1 MLSTFNQILASSSSI
16 ILGLILIWIVY
27 QLVILL
33 VGVRFHNMRSGQEIV
48 YYPKFSIIIPVKN
61 EEKVIGRTLKSIL
74 NLNYPR
80 NRLEILIV
88 DGSTDSTSKIC
99 EEFKKVYP
107 DLIKIIK
114 DDVSKGK
121 PTALN
126 ISLKQVNGEIVA
138 VFDADSLPEKNILL
152 NVAAHFQDPNT
163 LAVQGR
169 TLCINKN
176 YNLLTKL
183 QAVHEDF
190 FHLLIKGREALNL
203 FVPFTGNCLFIRK
216 DVLEEL
222 GGWKNDSLAEDV
234 ELSARLLLNRAARVK
249 YAENVILWQEAPSR
263 LQALIRQKGRWYR
276 GYIETAIEYAK
287 LLKKPSLKN
296 LETEV
301 FLAAPLLTALSFIGY
316 IAWIINLTYP
326 TADFPLPLIGYLI
339 IVMTFITIILTLIYI
354 DRPPNFRNLSL
365 APFLYVYWILQSI
378 IILKSLFEII
388 LRRPR
393 KWLKTE
399 KEGLIA
405 R

>member
-16 ILGLILIWIVY
+16 ILGLSLIWIVY

-33 VGVRFHNMRSGQEIV
+33 VGVRCHNMGSGQEIV

-107 DLIKIIK
+107 ALIKIIK

-126 ISLKQVNGEIVA
+126 ISLKHVNGEIVA
-138 VFDADSLPEKNILL
+138 VFDADSLPEENILL
-152 NVAAHFQDPNT
+152 NAAAYFQDPNT

-183 QAVHEDF
+183 QALHENF
-190 FHLLIKGREALNL
+190 FHLLIKGRGVLNL

-234 ELSARLLLNRAARVK
+234 ELSARLLLNKATQVK
-249 YAENVILWQEAPSR
+249 YAENLVLWQEVPSR

-276 GYIETAIEYAK
+276 GYMETSMEYVK

-296 LETEV
+296 LETEI
-301 FLAAPLLTALSFIGY
+301 FLAAPFLTALSFIGY
-316 IAWIINLTYP
+316 INWIISLIYP
-326 TADFPLPLIGYLI
+326 TANFPLLIIGYLI
-339 IVMTFITIILTLIYI
+339 IVITFLTIIFTLIYI
-354 DRPPNFRNLSL
+354 GRPPNFRNLSL

-378 IILKSLFEII
+378 IILKSLLEII
-388 LRRPR
+388 FQRPR

-399 KEGLIA
+399 KEGLLIQ
-405 R
+405 